1 MDNYGIICHMSEEPE
16 KKVNIDSEDVETQGL
31 DQDKFADLFD
41 SLDEETLMKMMESAG
56 LFSEDAD
63 AVPEEVQAETADGE
77 EPLVIEWLD
86 PDVSPEA
93 VSDAVVSAAAT
104 DVSPEA
110 VADTDAM
117 LSPEHIGHM
126 LSVLGDDIIGDM
138 LESAGLSDE
147 DVDAVLAE
155 AKAESEAAETEKGMA
170 APDAGKSPA
179 PPGKRR
185 KGRNVRRLLFV
196 LIFIGILGLVAA
208 VNKIYNSVTINSNDP
223 IQYSENTDM
232 ISADEGTLHVN
243 NVSVTVPT
251 DGTEEYSISYSWA
264 ENDNKYPSVP
274 HAISAIYSRRA
285 ETDAEAETAESAGTD
300 SAADKDT
307 AADEKAADTE
317 EKESAAKEDA
327 DADNE
332 ESAAEEKAADTKK
345 DSSADEEKTADA
357 EEQEAAVEEEAS
369 DAEQESAA
377 EEEPAEKIYSITLY
391 RNETTPTRKIEKGK
405 NVSNWFN
412 DWTVVNEGD
421 VLQIPLKSGSIN
433 GFYIFPQPPSDN
445 GPSSDYNDFSYYFAV
460 KNDDGISTYVIEGV
474 CLDPEYDAA
483 FRSIMDNC
491 IHSIS
496 IDSEDNKDKDNDS
509 EDSDSEDSE

>member
-16 KKVNIDSEDVETQGL
+16 KKVNIDPEAAETQGL

-41 SLDEETLMKMMESAG
+41 SLDEETLIKMMESAG
-56 LFSEDAD
+56 LFSEDVD
-63 AVPEEVQAETADGE
+63 AVPEEVPAEFADGE

-86 PDVSPEA
+86 PD
-93 VSDAVVSAAAT
+93 AT
-104 DVSPEA
+104 DVSTESA
-110 VADTDAM
+110 ADKDAM

-317 EKESAAKEDA
+317 ETTPAAKEDA
-327 DADNE
+327 ADADSEDSATE
-332 ESAAEEKAADTKK
+332 EKSADTKKDASADEEKAADSDKE
-345 DSSADEEKTADA
+345 DAGAGEEAADA
-357 EEQEAAVEEEAS
+357 DIEDAE
-369 DAEQESAA
+369 AEQET
-377 EEEPAEKIYSITLY
+377 EKIYSITLY

-433 GFYIFPQPPSDN
+433 GFYIFPQPPSDS
-445 GPSSDYNDFSYYFAV
+445 GSVSDYNDFSYYFAV
-460 KNDDGISTYVIEGV
+460 KDDEGISTYVIEGV
-474 CLDPEYDAA
+474 CLDPEYDTA

-496 IDSEDNKDKDNDS
+496 IDSEDKDSKDNDS
-509 EDSDSEDSE
+509 EDNDSGSDKDNKEPDTEQ

>member
-1 MDNYGIICHMSEEPE
+1 MQTTKTVLKSMDNYGIICHMSEEPE

-56 LFSEDAD
+56 LFSDDAD
-63 AVPEEVQAETADGE
+63 VSPEEEPAETASGE

-86 PDVSPEA
+86 PD
-93 VSDAVVSAAAT
+93 AT
-104 DVSPEA
+104 DVSTEA
-110 VADTDAM
+110 VADKDAM

-243 NVSVTVPT
+243 NVNVTVPT

>member
-16 KKVNIDSEDVETQGL
+16 KKVNIDPEALETQGL
-31 DQDKFADLFD
+31 DQDQFADLFD

-56 LFSEDAD
+56 LFSEDVD
-63 AVPEEVQAETADGE
+63 AVPDTA
-77 EPLVIEWLD
+77 
-86 PDVSPEA
+86 
-93 VSDAVVSAAAT
+93 VSAAA
-104 DVSPEA
+104 PEVPPET
-110 VADTDAM
+110 VADKDAM

-155 AKAESEAAETEKGMA
+155 AKAESKAAEAENGTA
-170 APDAGKSPA
+170 APDDGKRSA

-223 IQYSENTDM
+223 IQYSEHTDM

-264 ENDNKYPSVP
+264 ENDSKYPSVP
-274 HAISAIYSRRA
+274 HAITVIYPKRSEVADEAEIAGNPGIGA
-285 ETDAEAETAESAGTD
+285 ETDKDAAVAEEPSNAEKQGSASEEKPAGADKEDVSTEEPAADAEKEATEAEEKAGDAEKEDAEAEKNT
-300 SAADKDT
+300 
-307 AADEKAADTE
+307 EKL
-317 EKESAAKEDA
+317 
-327 DADNE
+327 
-332 ESAAEEKAADTKK
+332 
-345 DSSADEEKTADA
+345 
-357 EEQEAAVEEEAS
+357 
-369 DAEQESAA
+369 
-377 EEEPAEKIYSITLY
+377 YSITLY
-391 RNETTPTRKIEKGK
+391 RNETTPFKEVEKGK
-405 NVSNWFN
+405 NADNWFD
-412 DWTVVNEGD
+412 DWTVVKEGD

-433 GFYIFPQPPSDN
+433 GFYIFPQPPEDN
-445 GPSSDYNDFSYYFAV
+445 GPVSDYNDYSYYFAIE
-460 KNDDGISTYVIEGV
+460 DDGGISTYVIEGV
-474 CLDPEYDAA
+474 CLDPEYDDE

-496 IDSEDNKDKDNDS
+496 IEQEAEAEVNEDNIEEPDT
-509 EDSDSEDSE
+509 EQ